1 MNSIWIQSFTKLVS
15 MRSSDD
21 DNYQSRAVRLAK
33 NTEKQIIQY
42 DTEKKPLFSVGKNDC
57 LLLAE
62 NGNGDICVADFA
74 GEAVV
79 VVKPS
84 GELRFKYQGNPSKQ
98 SEFLPIHIATD
109 TYNQILVN
117 DFSGDNIHILNW
129 NGLILRVLQFPCS
142 GGICVDPEG
151 NLLTGDHFTGEI
163 LIIKYLQPIAPNS
176 TMEKKETLMS
186 SEGLWY

>member
-1 MNSIWIQSFTKLVS
+1 M
-15 MRSSDD
+15 
-21 DNYQSRAVRLAK
+21 
-33 NTEKQIIQY
+33 
-42 DTEKKPLFSVGKNDC
+42 
-57 LLLAE
+57 
-62 NGNGDICVADFA
+62 
-74 GEAVV
+74 
-79 VVKPS
+79 VKPS

-117 DFSGDNIHILNW
+117 DFSGDNIHILNC
-129 NGLILRVLQFPCS
+129 NGLILSVLQFPCN

-163 LIIKYLQPIAPNS
+163 LIIKYLQPNAPNS

-186 SEGLWY
+186 CEGLWY